1 MRALLALLA
10 ILAAPASAAGDVYKW
25 TDAEGRVHFGD
36 RPPADAAA
44 EEVKILSFEGPAEVD
59 KAPVANRAYQSVV
72 LYSTAWCGVCK
83 RAKAHLKARGVA
95 FTEFNIEMNGL
106 ARAEFKRLGGQ
117 GVPLIL
123 VGDQR
128 MKGFNATRLDKLLQ
142 DAGLLARPGG

>member
-10 ILAAPASAAGDVYKW
+10 ILAAPPSAAGDVYKW

-36 RPPADAAA
+36 RPPAEAVT
-44 EEVKILSFEGPAEVD
+44 EEVKIRSHQGPAVVEA
-59 KAPVANRAYQSVV
+59 APVGKHAYQGVV
-72 LYSTAWCGVCK
+72 LYSTAWCGACK
-83 RAKAHLKARGVA
+83 RAKAHLKARGVV
-95 FTEFNIEMNGL
+95 FTEYDIEMNGL
-106 ARAEFKRLGGQ
+106 AKAEFKRLGGQ

-128 MKGFNATRLDKLLQ
+128 MKGFNAARLDKLLQ